1 MVAMTV
7 VVSSLVELLVPTL
20 LVVVGGVV
28 ITAGARTVV
37 EVEAVAVI
45 ILGTV
50 EESTAGDWLVMTMT
64 TYNEVAAADA
74 AEVGNK

>member
-1 MVAMTV
+1 MTV

-20 LVVVGGVV
+20 LVVEGGVV

-37 EVEAVAVI
+37 EVEAVGVI
-45 ILGTV
+45 IFGTV